1 MNYCLMTDSD
11 SDLHFSYAKEHNIPV
26 VRMPYTLDG
35 VEYFDDNGATGQEKV
50 LFERMRQ
57 GSVPS
62 TSLLSKEAYLE
73 YFGPILKERDLLF
86 IAFSSQMSA
95 TIENVYAAREEL
107 LKTYPNRQ
115 FEVVDTL
122 AISGPMAIYFEQIC
136 ERYEQGMGLRE
147 LAKWARDNR
156 MRTQAWFTV
165 DNLVYLKRGGRISST
180 SAAFGTLLDVKPIL
194 CLSRFGKIEAFG
206 KVKGRKKAIRTL
218 VEKVQEN
225 RDDWTKEVLV
235 LHADDEESGNLLAKT
250 IKEQLSIKTRIQMV
264 GPVIGAHCGPGTLAV
279 CFLGKERP
287 V

>member
-11 SDLHFSYAKEHNIPV
+11 SDLHFTYAKAHNIPV

-35 VEYFDDNGATGQEKV
+35 VEYFDDNGETGQEKV
-50 LFERMRQ
+50 LFDRMRQ

-73 YFGPILKERDLLF
+73 YFEPILKERDLLF
-86 IAFSSQMSA
+86 IAFSSEMSA
-95 TIENVYAAREEL
+95 TIQNVYAAQKEL
-107 LKTYPNRQ
+107 LEAYPERQ

-122 AISGPMAIYFEQIC
+122 AISGPMALYFEQIC
-136 ERYEQGMGLRE
+136 ERYEQGMGLQE
-147 LAKWARDNR
+147 LAKWARDHR
-156 MRTQAWFTV
+156 MKTHAWFTV
-165 DNLVYLKRGGRISST
+165 DDLVYLKRGGRVSAT

-194 CLSRFGKIEAFG
+194 CLSKLGKIEAAG

-218 VEKVQEN
+218 VEKVEEY
-225 RDDWTKEVLV
+225 RDDWTQEVLII
-235 LHADDEESGNLLAKT
+235 HADDEENGTLLAKT
-250 IKEQLSIKTRIQMV
+250 IEEQLSIPTRMQMV

-279 CFLGKERP
+279 CFLGKERT